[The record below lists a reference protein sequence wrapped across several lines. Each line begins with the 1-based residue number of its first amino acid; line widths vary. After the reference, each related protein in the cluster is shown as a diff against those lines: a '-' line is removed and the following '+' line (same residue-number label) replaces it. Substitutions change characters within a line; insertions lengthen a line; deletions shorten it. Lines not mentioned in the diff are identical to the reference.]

1 MNHLYEKAC
10 DYGNHK
16 ASIIWLLTPQVTERK
31 ASQHLEYKTDSKE
44 ALVVEELHF

>member
-10 DYGNHK
+10 DYDNHK

-31 ASQHLEYKTDSKE
+31 ALQCLEYKTDSKE
-44 ALVVEELHF
+44 ALVVEELYF